1 MFTRYSRW
9 DGSQEL
15 FGLDA
20 DELMEAMSDDLLDD
34 GDLWRALQKM
44 MRRGAENQQG
54 DRMQGLRDL
63 MDQLRQRRRENLD
76 RYDMSSVLD
85 DLKER
90 LENVLK
96 TEREGIERRIQDGR
110 EKVANS
116 QRQQG
121 QQQQQPGDQQQG
133 QQGQQQQGQQGQQQ
147 QGPRG
152 QQGQQGGQE
161 SGEGDG
167 QQELSP
173 EQQAAM
179 QKMLERMAEQK
190 RQQLDQLPGDM
201 PGQIRGL
208 TDYDF
213 MDPDARQQFQELLDM
228 LKQQMMQSTFQGMQQ
243 AIQNTSPEAM
253 QGMKQM
259 LSDLNQM
266 LRQAAEG
273 GSPDFDGFMDKWGQM
288 FPGAENLEQLVDQL
302 QKQMAQMQSLMDS
315 MSPSQRRQLQDMM
328 NAALDDP
335 ELRNELGELAYNLE
349 QLAPM
354 GDMRQRYSFRGD
366 EPMSLTEAMKLMDDL
381 QQLDR
386 VERQLRDAEDTS
398 DLEGVDAAELARLL
412 GEEAGQTLEQLK
424 QLRKLLEEAGYI
436 EKHGDQYELTP
447 RAIRKIGQKALRD
460 IFAQLKRDRIGRH
473 ETDFRGTGGDRTDD
487 TKQYEFGDPFLLD
500 LKGTVMNAVER
511 QGAGR
516 PVRLQPAD
524 FEVYRTELN
533 TESSTVLMI
542 DLSRSMILR
551 GCFRAAKRVAMA
563 LNSLIKG
570 QYPRDNL
577 YVLGFSY
584 LAKEI
589 SPESLPTLTCNEWQ
603 YGTNMQHAFMLARD
617 LLAKHKGGNRQ
628 IIMITDGEPT
638 AHLEQGR
645 PEFSYPPTSRTI
657 GETLKEVQRCTRERI
672 TINTFML
679 DRTPYLL
686 SFVDQMTKI
695 NNGRAFFSTPE
706 KLGEYIL
713 VDFVNQ
719 RRRSRRTA
727 S

>member
-9 DGSQEL
+9 DGTQEP

-63 MDQLRQRRRENLD
+63 MEQLKQRRRENLD

-85 DLKER
+85 DLKQR

-96 TEREGIERRIQDGR
+96 TEREGIEKRVQEGR
-110 EKVANS
+110 EKVNQA
-116 QRQQG
+116 R
-121 QQQQQPGDQQQG
+121 QQQQQPGQQGEQGQQQQG
-133 QQGQQQQGQQGQQQ
+133 PQGQQQQGQE
-147 QGPRG
+147 G
-152 QQGQQGGQE
+152 QQGQQGQ
-161 SGEGDG
+161 DG
-167 QQELSP
+167 SPDGMSP
-173 EQQAAM
+173 EQQAAAF
-179 QKMLERMAEQK
+179 QRMLERMAEQK

-273 GSPDFDGFMDKWGQM
+273 GNPDFDGFMQQWGDM

-302 QKQMAQMQSLMDS
+302 QKQMAQMQSLLDS

-328 NAALDDP
+328 NAAMDDP
-335 ELRNELGELAYNLE
+335 ELRRELAELAMNLE
-349 QLAPM
+349 ELAPM

-381 QQLDR
+381 QQLDK

-398 DLEGVDAAELARLL
+398 DLSNVDTEELRRLL
-412 GEEAGQTLEQLK
+412 GDEAAQAMEQLK
-424 QLRKLLEEAGYI
+424 QLRKLLEDAGYI
-436 EKHGDQYELTP
+436 EKKGDQWELTP

-460 IFAQLKRDRIGRH
+460 IFSQLKRDRVGRH

-487 TKQYEFGDPFLLD
+487 TKIYEFGDPFLLD

-511 QGAGR
+511 QGAGS

-577 YVLGFSY
+577 YVVGFSY
-584 LAKEI
+584 LAHQI
-589 SPESLPTLTCNEWQ
+589 SPESLPTLTCAEWQ

-638 AHLEQGR
+638 AHLEGGR

-657 GETLKEVQRCTRERI
+657 SETLKEVQRCTRERI

-695 NNGRAFFSTPE
+695 NNGRAFFSSPE
-706 KLGEYIL
+706 RLGEYLL

-719 RRRSRRTA
+719 RRRTRRTA

>member
-1 MFTRYSRW
+1 MFTRYSQW
-9 DGSQEL
+9 DGSQEP

-20 DELMEAMSDDLLDD
+20 DELMDAMSDDLLDD
-34 GDLWRALQKM
+34 GDLWHALQKM
-44 MRRGAENQQG
+44 LRRGAENQQG

-63 MDQLRQRRRENLD
+63 MEQLKNRRRENLD

-96 TEREGIERRIQDGR
+96 TEREGIDRRVQDGR
-110 EKVANS
+110 EKVSA
-116 QRQQG
+116 G
-121 QQQQQPGDQQQG
+121 KQQQQQPGQQQP
-133 QQGQQQQGQQGQQQ
+133 GQQQQSGQQQPGQQQ
-147 QGPRG
+147 QSG
-152 QQGQQGGQE
+152 QQPTGQQSGDQSGDGE
-161 SGEGDG
+161 SG

-179 QKMLERMAEQK
+179 QKMLERMADQK
-190 RQQLDQLPGDM
+190 RQQLNGLPEDM

-208 TDYDF
+208 QDYDF

-228 LKQQMMQSTFQGMQQ
+228 LKQQMMQSAFQGMQQ
-243 AIQNTSPEAM
+243 AIQGTSPEAM

-273 GSPDFDGFMDKWGQM
+273 GRPDFDGFMDKWGEL

-302 QKQMAQMQSLMDS
+302 QQQMAQMQSMLDS

-328 NAALDDP
+328 NAALQDP

-349 QLAPM
+349 QLQPM

-366 EPMSLTEAMKLMDDL
+366 EPMSLQEAMKLMDDL
-381 QQLDR
+381 QGIDR
-386 VERQLRDAEDTS
+386 LERQLREAEDSS
-398 DLEGVDAAELARLL
+398 DLEGVNQQELQRLL
-412 GEEAGQTLEQLK
+412 GEEAAQAFENLK
-424 QLRKLLEEAGYI
+424 QIQKLLEEAGYI
-436 EKHGDQYELTP
+436 QKNGDTWELTP
-447 RAIRKIGQKALRD
+447 RAVRKIGQKALRD
-460 IFAQLKRDRIGRH
+460 IFAQLKKARAGRH
-473 ETDFRGTGGDRTDD
+473 ETDHRGPGGDRTDD

-500 LKGTVMNAVER
+500 LKETVMNAVER
-511 QGAGR
+511 QGAGK
-516 PVRLQPAD
+516 PVQLQPAD

-570 QYPRDNL
+570 QFPRDNL
-577 YVLGFSY
+577 YIIGFAY
-584 LAKEI
+584 LAHQVK
-589 SPESLPTLTCNEWQ
+589 PDDLPQLTCDTWQ
-603 YGTNMQHAFMLARD
+603 YGTNMQHAFMLARN
-617 LLAKHKGGNRQ
+617 LLARHKGSNRQ

-638 AHLEQGR
+638 AHLENGR
-645 PEFSYPPTSRTI
+645 PEFNYPPTFRTYQ
-657 GETLKEVQRCTRERI
+657 ETLKEVQRCTRERI

-679 DRTPYLL
+679 ERSHALV
-686 SFVDQMTKI
+686 SFVDQITKI
-695 NNGRAFFSTPE
+695 NNGRAFYSTPE
-706 KLGEYIL
+706 QLGEYIL

-719 RRRSRRTA
+719 RRRTRRSA

>member
-1 MFTRYSRW
+1 MLTRYSRW

-20 DELMEAMSDDLLDD
+20 DELMESMSDDLLDD
-34 GDLWRALQKM
+34 GDLFRALQKM
-44 MRRGAENQQG
+44 LRRGAENQQG

-63 MDQLRQRRRENLD
+63 MEKLKNQRQANLN
-76 RYDMSSVLD
+76 RYDMSGVLD

-96 TEREGIERRIQDGR
+96 TEREGIERRVQEGR
-110 EKVANS
+110 EKVSAN
-116 QRQQG
+116 
-121 QQQQQPGDQQQG
+121 
-133 QQGQQQQGQQGQQQ
+133 QQQQGQNQQQ
-147 QGPRG
+147 QGQNQQQSQG
-152 QQGQQGGQE
+152 QQPQGQQGDQDGEGQE
-161 SGEGDG
+161 GG

-190 RQQLDQLPGDM
+190 RQQLSQLPGDM

-208 TDYDF
+208 QEYDF

-273 GSPDFDGFMDKWGQM
+273 GTPNFDQFMQQWGEL
-288 FPGAENLEQLVDQL
+288 FPGAENLEQLVEQL
-302 QKQMAQMQSLMDS
+302 QRQMAQMQSLMDS
-315 MSPSQRRQLQDMM
+315 MSPQQRRQLQEMM
-328 NAALDDP
+328 NAAMQDP
-335 ELRNELGELAYNLE
+335 ELRQELGELAYNLE
-349 QLAPM
+349 QLMPM

-366 EPMSLTEAMKLMDDL
+366 EPVSLQEAMKLMDDL

-386 VERQLRDAEDTS
+386 LERQLREADDSS
-398 DLEGVDAAELARLL
+398 DLDGVNVDELRRLL
-412 GEEAGQTLEQLK
+412 GEEAAQAFEQL
-424 QLRKLLEEAGYI
+424 QQMRKLLEEAGYI
-436 EKHGDQYELTP
+436 QKNGDKWELTP

-460 IFAQLKRDRIGRH
+460 IFTQLKKDRIGRH
-473 ETDFRGTGGDRTDD
+473 ETDHRGTGGDRTDD
-487 TKQYEFGDPFLLD
+487 SKPYEFGDPFLLD

-511 QGAGR
+511 QGAGS
-516 PVRLQPAD
+516 PVRLQPVD

-563 LNSLIKG
+563 LNSLIKS
-570 QYPRDNL
+570 QFPRDNL
-577 YVLGFSY
+577 YIIGFAY
-584 LAKEI
+584 LAHRVQ
-589 SPESLPTLTCNEWQ
+589 PEDLPTLTCDSWQ

-617 LLAKHKGGNRQ
+617 VLARHKGSNRQ

-638 AHLEQGR
+638 AHFEGGR
-645 PEFSYPPTSRTI
+645 PEFSYPPTWRTYQQ
-657 GETLKEVQRCTRERI
+657 TLKEVQRCTRERI

-679 DRTPYLL
+679 ERSHALV
-686 SFVDQMTKI
+686 SFVDQITKI
-695 NNGRAFFSTPE
+695 NNGRAFFSTPD

-719 RRRSRRTA
+719 KRRTKRSA